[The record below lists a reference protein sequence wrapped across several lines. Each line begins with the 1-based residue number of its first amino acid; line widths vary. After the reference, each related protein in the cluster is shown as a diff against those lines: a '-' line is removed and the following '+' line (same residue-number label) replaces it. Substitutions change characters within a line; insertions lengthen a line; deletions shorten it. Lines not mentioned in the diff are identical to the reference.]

1 MLNSFQAKAELKVAL
16 DEKLQV
22 EDEMSQCKERN
33 EELEGEEKDF
43 WEFQCL
49 QDLLKQVHR
58 KPSEHYYLPEQ

>member
-43 WEFQCL
+43 WEF
-49 QDLLKQVHR
+49 
-58 KPSEHYYLPEQ
+58 